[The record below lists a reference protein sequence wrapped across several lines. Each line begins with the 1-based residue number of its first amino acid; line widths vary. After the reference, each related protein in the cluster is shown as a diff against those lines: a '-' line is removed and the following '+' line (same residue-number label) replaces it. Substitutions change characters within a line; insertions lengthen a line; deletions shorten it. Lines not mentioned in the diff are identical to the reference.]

1 MTDTGPAELE
11 TPLGQQQA
19 CGVELQ
25 IASVRRLCATF
36 HLPGA
41 SRVCEMEWMSEL
53 AIDRSSRSNSSDPL
67 VEGFRAVYE
76 AEVARL
82 VRLAHLITGSNAAAE
97 DLVHDAFLAAFD
109 RWDSIDDPHGYMYR
123 AVVNRSRS
131 FLRRRRYELTRRPES
146 SGVALP
152 PEIDEMW
159 TALARI
165 SPRRRT
171 ALVLRY
177 YADLPIDE
185 IADLMNARPGTVRS
199 LIHRGHESLRKVLD
213 S

>member
-1 MTDTGPAELE
+1 MERMT
-11 TPLGQQQA
+11 
-19 CGVELQ
+19 
-25 IASVRRLCATF
+25 
-36 HLPGA
+36 
-41 SRVCEMEWMSEL
+41 EL
-53 AIDRSSRSNSSDPL
+53 AMDRSSRSGSSDPL

-97 DLVHDAFLAAFD
+97 DPVHDAFLAAFD
-109 RWDSIDDPHGYMYR
+109 RWDRIDDPQGYMYR

-131 FLRRRRYELTRRPES
+131 LLRRRRNELTRRPES
-146 SGVALP
+146 PSVALP

-159 TALARI
+159 TALARLT
-165 SPRRRT
+165 PRRRT

-199 LIHRGHESLRKVLD
+199 LIHRGHESLRKVLE

>member
-1 MTDTGPAELE
+1 
-11 TPLGQQQA
+11 
-19 CGVELQ
+19 
-25 IASVRRLCATF
+25 
-36 HLPGA
+36 
-41 SRVCEMEWMSEL
+41 MEWMTEL
-53 AIDRSSRSNSSDPL
+53 AMDRSSRSDSSDPL

-76 AEVARL
+76 ADVGRL

-97 DLVHDAFLAAFD
+97 DLVHDVFLAAFD
-109 RWDSIDDPHGYMYR
+109 RWDRIDDPHGYLYR

-131 FLRRRRYELTRRPES
+131 FLRRRRNELTRRPES
-146 SGVALP
+146 TGVAVA
-152 PEIDEMW
+152 PEVDEMW

-199 LIHRGHESLRKVLD
+199 LIHRGHESLREVLE

>member
-1 MTDTGPAELE
+1 MTEL
-11 TPLGQQQA
+11 L
-19 CGVELQ
+19 
-25 IASVRRLCATF
+25 S
-36 HLPGA
+36 
-41 SRVCEMEWMSEL
+41 
-53 AIDRSSRSNSSDPL
+53 DRSTWSGSSDGV
-67 VEGFRAVYE
+67 VEGFRSVYT

-109 RWDSIDDPHGYMYR
+109 RWDRIDDPYAYMYR

-131 FLRRRRYELTRRPES
+131 FLRRRRVELTYRSEGP
-146 SGVALP
+146 GVALP

-159 TALARI
+159 TALARL
-165 SPRRRT
+165 PARRRT

-177 YADLPIDE
+177 YADLPIEE

-199 LIHRGHESLRKVLD
+199 LIHRGHESLRKVLE